1 MNGHNAVI
9 APDSG
14 AVHEASHKSK
24 SRRVPHFAWL
34 PIPLLALA
42 IIVGRV
48 AGLSESYRSET
59 LTLVLGFTF
68 YTLVSLG
75 TLFIIG
81 QSFLA
86 SGTPE
91 LLLMECGV
99 VL

>member
-1 MNGHNAVI
+1 M
-9 APDSG
+9 
-14 AVHEASHKSK
+14 
-24 SRRVPHFAWL
+24 
-34 PIPLLALA
+34 
-42 IIVGRV
+42 